1 MKLILPLEAIEES
14 DRGVAGGKAFALG
27 RLLRERVPAPRGV
40 CVLTRAYR
48 EYVRRAGLLERILL
62 ELNRKPF
69 SEMRWEELWD
79 AALRIRNM
87 FLNTPI
93 PDNLAAPLRDALRPF
108 SDAPVAVRSTAPE
121 EDAAGAS
128 FAGLHESY
136 VNVRGLDAII
146 ERVRLVWASLWSDAA
161 LLYRRELKLDP
172 ARSAMAVIVQEFI
185 VGERSGIAFSRS
197 PTGEE
202 QAVVESVYGLN
213 QALVDGTVEPDRWTL
228 DRQDGRILSHTP
240 AGRESAMRADAD
252 GVRIEPLAPEERSR
266 PPLDSGEVQAVYR
279 LARRL
284 ESLFGPSQDV
294 EWTWGGERL
303 VALQSR
309 PVTTGGD
316 ADEKRAWY
324 LSLRRSYENL
334 EGLRR
339 KIEEEEIPAMI
350 REAETLA
357 QEKLDEL
364 DDVALA
370 GEIARRRD
378 ILDRW
383 TRVYWDDFI
392 PFAHGAR
399 LFGQMY
405 NDAVRPADPFEFVDL
420 LRPEGM
426 ASTDRNERLE
436 ALAGMLRDRPDLA
449 ETSGDAGER
458 DRQEFERQI
467 ESFLADYGNL
477 TGGEG
482 GRPQGRER
490 LVRLLQEMAAHPERE
505 ASTQGR
511 TTEEHIEAFLSKFGG
526 AERERAAQLLDLARA
541 SYRLRDEDNIYLGA
555 VERQLERAAAAG
567 RERIA
572 QRGGAGEHEWNAGQ
586 VVAALRGEPIPE
598 ERDRAEVAGR
608 ARNVRARQITGQ
620 PAGPG
625 VVTAPARVITD
636 AKQLFDFRKGEVL
649 VCDAVDPNMT
659 FVVPLASAV
668 VERRGGMLI
677 HGAIIAREYGLPC
690 VTGVPAVVEQVRTG
704 DRVTVDGFLGIVT
717 IQRGRDE
724 GDCPTK

>member
-1 MKLILPLEAIEES
+1 MKLILPLEAIEAK
-14 DRGVAGGKAFALG
+14 DRGAAGGKAYALG

-48 EYVRRAGLLERILL
+48 EYVRRAGLLERIHL

-69 SEMRWEELWD
+69 AEMRWEEMWD
-79 AALRIRNM
+79 AALRIRNL
-87 FLNTPI
+87 FLNTPM
-93 PDNLAAPLRDALRPF
+93 PDDLAAPLRDALRPF
-108 SDAPVAVRSTAPE
+108 ADTPVAVRSTAPE

-128 FAGLHESY
+128 FAGLHESC
-136 VNVRGLDAII
+136 VNVRGLDAIL
-146 ERVRLVWASLWSDAA
+146 ERIRLVWASLWSDAA

-172 ARSAMAVIVQEFI
+172 AKSAMAVIVQEFV

-197 PTGEE
+197 PTGGE

-213 QALVDGTVEPDRWTL
+213 QALVDGSVGPDRWTL

-240 AGRESAMRADAD
+240 AERDSAMRADAG
-252 GVRIEPLAPEERSR
+252 GVRMEPLSPAERSR
-266 PPLDSGEVQAVYR
+266 PPLESDEVRTVYR
-279 LARRL
+279 LARRM
-284 ESLFGPSQDV
+284 ESLFGAPQDV
-294 EWTWGGERL
+294 EWTWEGARL

-324 LSLRRSYENL
+324 LSLRRSYDNL
-334 EGLRR
+334 ETLRR
-339 KIEEEEIPAMI
+339 KIEGEEIPAMI

-357 QEKLDEL
+357 EQKLDEL
-364 DDVALA
+364 DDGALA
-370 GEIARRRD
+370 GEIARRRM

-426 ASTDRNERLE
+426 ASTDRNDRLE
-436 ALAGMLRDRPDLA
+436 ALAGMLRRRPNLA
-449 ETSGDAGER
+449 ETSGDADEP
-458 DRQEFERQI
+458 DRQEFERQLA
-467 ESFLADYGNL
+467 SFLADYGNL

-482 GRPQGRER
+482 SAPQDRER
-490 LVRLLQEMAAHPERE
+490 LIRLLREMAAQPERE
-505 ASTQGR
+505 TSAQESTAEQR
-511 TTEEHIEAFLSKFGG
+511 IETFLSKFDGP
-526 AERERAAQLLDLARA
+526 ERERAAQLLDLARA

-555 VERQLERAAAAG
+555 VERQIERAAAAG
-567 RERIA
+567 RQRIA
-572 QRGGAGEHEWNAGQ
+572 QRGESGGYEWNADQ
-586 VVAALRGEPIPE
+586 VVAALRGAPIPE
-598 ERDRAEVAGR
+598 EGR
-608 ARNVRARQITGQ
+608 EPVDVPHERNVRARQITGQ

-649 VCDAVDPNMT
+649 ICDAVDPNMT

-690 VTGVPAVVEQVRTG
+690 VTGVPRVVEEVHTG
-704 DRVTVDGFLGIVT
+704 DRVTVDGFLGLVT
-717 IQRGRDE
+717 IHRGRPDT
-724 GDCPTK
+724 GNR